1 MVVTSIQVT
10 ADTTSQQD
18 SSCPNWTR
26 RDRFLLDG
34 LRYDVY
40 VAAHNG
46 GYWGVWA
53 CLECGDHGASL
64 LNDST
69 PDAASTRAQLGL
81 NEHHNRFHRNPR
93 KPK

>member
-1 MVVTSIQVT
+1 MAVTKIEVA
-10 ADTTSQQD
+10 ADAAADQD
-18 SSCPNWTR
+18 VACPSWTR

-81 NEHHNRFHRNPR
+81 NEHHNRFHRAPR
-93 KPK
+93 TPK